1 MPTGKLVTANYC
13 MFGGIFVEAS
23 RLEQDRTRT
32 SFDATGKKP
41 TSGGSVPN
49 GTTNTFC
56 YDVLFGKLSTLVA
69 NMFVFVVRVQVW
81 MGHTTPD
88 MDIELTSE
96 SQEDCYPL
104 LSYGDEVMSQDS
116 VVAESTRT
124 LIWRAYLTKT
134 ITTEPLL
141 VGPSRNFLSLN
152 YRGQMLTTVTHCH
165 VCSVLQQDGC
175 DVPSWLG
182 RTGDGELC
190 SEALGW
196 ALGLVSISLVLSW
209 LLGAAG
215 LSLAWLLLLLVLVVA
230 LWRAHFSRLL
240 DAAIHCERLRV
251 RRRRALSIDET
262 AEWVNFL
269 VNRWWVFSSLTLFSI
284 VKERLEPI
292 LNEAKPSIVVSP
304 IHRHSVPYIHHSV
317 PYVHRHSVPSTL
329 SPIHHHSVPYTPPQ
343 CPLYTTTVS
352 PIYTTVSPMYIVI
365 VSPLHHHIV
374 SSTPSQCPLYTDII
388 ELKYVLFL
396 ERLELHQFTL
406 GDQTPDIRS
415 VRVFDVSEGK
425 RLRTLGIPP
434 KGLAQSSRHQLGI
447 EADVCLNSDD
457 FRMLLHARLFGR
469 GMGMDLDIAVEK
481 LNVSGRVYATL
492 TLNMDAPFPHITH
505 LSLTFVDKP
514 EVWFSVRILKA
525 VQMMEIP
532 LLKTWIHSLVMDAL
546 VLALVDP
553 GQLDLNL
560 TLAESPPRK
569 QESGNTVVQGVLTV
583 TLSTDHTSGEDV
595 RWLTVSLGG
604 EQRHRTSPL
613 SPRWQDS
620 PSFLVRSLTG
630 DRLLVKLKSKRLV
643 SSVTLTQYD
652 IPLAGYG
659 LDTTRVVE
667 TVLYKKISL
676 TSIPRISV
684 RLEYTPL
691 PLAPLDTDMSAED
704 MSAGTGHVSRNR
716 SVILEYTSLPLAPLD
731 TDMSAEDMSTGTGQ
745 LDYRQC
751 TRLLPVKDLVSRQ
764 RMGLWVSGVVFA
776 YIHGAEGLMSGEQG
790 DCNPYCMLFKKGT
803 KVKTTHY
810 LRGTSSPQWE
820 SQVQFL
826 VRDYTKVALSFV
838 VCSWSP
844 NRMSD
849 ARLLGLASFNMALG
863 EIRVVRRVLP
873 LNGSGHANVTVSL
886 VFHPVQSV
894 SQSEPTP
901 CQEESK
907 EDDTCRFPREKRNSN
922 SWVQQAKQLLN
933 NKEQD
938 ACISSLLSAGQGLME
953 VTLLRAHDLVSKD
966 MNGFSDP
973 YCELKVGDE
982 RKYKSSV
989 KKKTLNPCWDE
1000 SAIMGLPCNG
1010 GLLEV
1015 VLWDHD
1021 TFGTNDFLGSVSL
1034 STEDIKRCSKLD
1046 LPQRWALQGVKT
1058 GVVELRIKVIAEE
1071 PQAPSS
1077 SNSMAPYKPAV
1088 NNTEADVG
1096 TKKPA
1101 GRESPLLCNK
1111 DNSPTCSDTSSPK
1124 LPRLIVLQSQPS
1136 LCNKDNSPTCSD
1148 TSSPKLPRLIVSP
1161 HTSSPDEPFNKSP
1174 EYSSFRLMK
1183 QKCMRHG
1190 CCMWRKVRMWS
1201 SSLHAL

>member
-1 MPTGKLVTANYC
+1 
-13 MFGGIFVEAS
+13 
-23 RLEQDRTRT
+23 
-32 SFDATGKKP
+32 
-41 TSGGSVPN
+41 
-49 GTTNTFC
+49 
-56 YDVLFGKLSTLVA
+56 
-69 NMFVFVVRVQVW
+69 
-81 MGHTTPD
+81 
-88 MDIELTSE
+88 
-96 SQEDCYPL
+96 
-104 LSYGDEVMSQDS
+104 
-116 VVAESTRT
+116 
-124 LIWRAYLTKT
+124 
-134 ITTEPLL
+134 
-141 VGPSRNFLSLN
+141 
-152 YRGQMLTTVTHCH
+152 
-165 VCSVLQQDGC
+165 
-175 DVPSWLG
+175 
-182 RTGDGELC
+182 
-190 SEALGW
+190 
-196 ALGLVSISLVLSW
+196 
-209 LLGAAG
+209 
-215 LSLAWLLLLLVLVVA
+215 
-230 LWRAHFSRLL
+230 
-240 DAAIHCERLRV
+240 
-251 RRRRALSIDET
+251 
-262 AEWVNFL
+262 
-269 VNRWWVFSSLTLFSI
+269 
-284 VKERLEPI
+284 
-292 LNEAKPSIVVSP
+292 
-304 IHRHSVPYIHHSV
+304 
-317 PYVHRHSVPSTL
+317 
-329 SPIHHHSVPYTPPQ
+329 
-343 CPLYTTTVS
+343 
-352 PIYTTVSPMYIVI
+352 
-365 VSPLHHHIV
+365 
-374 SSTPSQCPLYTDII
+374 
-388 ELKYVLFL
+388 
-396 ERLELHQFTL
+396 
-406 GDQTPDIRS
+406 
-415 VRVFDVSEGK
+415 
-425 RLRTLGIPP
+425 
-434 KGLAQSSRHQLGI
+434 
-447 EADVCLNSDD
+447 
-457 FRMLLHARLFGR
+457 MLLHARLFGR

-481 LNVSGRVYATL
+481 LNVSGRMYATL

-560 TLAESPPRK
+560 TLAERPPRK

-652 IPLAGYG
+652 VPLASYN

-691 PLAPLDTDMSAED
+691 PLAPLDTDLSAED
-704 MSAGTGHVSRNR
+704 VSAGT
-716 SVILEYTSLPLAPLD
+716 
-731 TDMSAEDMSTGTGQ
+731 
-745 LDYRQC
+745 
-751 TRLLPVKDLVSRQ
+751 
-764 RMGLWVSGVVFA
+764 VSGVVFA

-863 EIRVVRRVLP
+863 ETRVVRRVLP
-873 LNGSGHANVTVSL
+873 LNGSGHASVTVSL

-973 YCELKVGDE
+973 YCEVKVSDE

-1034 STEDIKRCSKLD
+1034 SVEDIKRCSKLD

-1058 GVVELRIKVIAEE
+1058 GVVEFRIKVIAEE

-1077 SNSMAPYKPAV
+1077 SNNMAPYTPAV
-1088 NNTEADVG
+1088 TIAEADMG

-1101 GRESPLLCNK
+1101 GRGTTVSHLSFVTKMTARPVPTLAPQTTQVDCVTESPLLCNK
-1111 DNSPTCSDTSSPK
+1111 DDSPTLAPPDYPESPLLCNKDDSPTLAPPDYPRLIVLQSHLSFVTKMTARPVPTLAPQTTQVDCVTESPLLCNKDDSPTCSDTSSP
-1124 LPRLIVLQSQPS
+1124 R
-1136 LCNKDNSPTCSD
+1136 
-1148 TSSPKLPRLIVSP
+1148 LPRLIVSP
-1161 HTSSPDEPFNKSP
+1161 HTSSPDEPFNKSS

-1183 QKCMRHG
+1183 QKVKRGLKLRRFRSEVSVSEDKRMVNGKPSAVSSVTMEPSGGGESDATELLQLDLPHAVSQPNILEASPSLRPRRPHELKVVSPARPDRYLGVEGRVVQAQGLHVAHVAQLYCRVKLHLGLSTSDKMGRSLAKSRFLPAVPNPQFDLPFQVDAPQSVPRQAVLSFEVRSPGKEVLGSCRATLQELLAATSPDSNQVHTWLSLNNGASLEVMVAHG
-1190 CCMWRKVRMWS
+1190 RELKKSGRKIFRSWS
-1201 SSLHAL
+1201 VHRIGKI

>member
-1 MPTGKLVTANYC
+1 MA
-13 MFGGIFVEAS
+13 
-23 RLEQDRTRT
+23 
-32 SFDATGKKP
+32 
-41 TSGGSVPN
+41 
-49 GTTNTFC
+49 
-56 YDVLFGKLSTLVA
+56 
-69 NMFVFVVRVQVW
+69 
-81 MGHTTPD
+81 
-88 MDIELTSE
+88 
-96 SQEDCYPL
+96 
-104 LSYGDEVMSQDS
+104 
-116 VVAESTRT
+116 
-124 LIWRAYLTKT
+124 
-134 ITTEPLL
+134 
-141 VGPSRNFLSLN
+141 
-152 YRGQMLTTVTHCH
+152 
-165 VCSVLQQDGC
+165 
-175 DVPSWLG
+175 
-182 RTGDGELC
+182 
-190 SEALGW
+190 
-196 ALGLVSISLVLSW
+196 SLVLTDSSQ
-209 LLGAAG
+209 LTSDSQHLG
-215 LSLAWLLLLLVLVVA
+215 L
-230 LWRAHFSRLL
+230 FSR
-240 DAAIHCERLRV
+240 
-251 RRRRALSIDET
+251 
-262 AEWVNFL
+262 
-269 VNRWWVFSSLTLFSI
+269 
-284 VKERLEPI
+284 
-292 LNEAKPSIVVSP
+292 
-304 IHRHSVPYIHHSV
+304 
-317 PYVHRHSVPSTL
+317 
-329 SPIHHHSVPYTPPQ
+329 
-343 CPLYTTTVS
+343 
-352 PIYTTVSPMYIVI
+352 
-365 VSPLHHHIV
+365 
-374 SSTPSQCPLYTDII
+374 
-388 ELKYVLFL
+388 ELKCVLFL

-406 GDQTPDIRS
+406 GDQTPDIRA

-425 RLRTLGIPP
+425 RLRTLGVPP

-560 TLAESPPRK
+560 TLAERPPRK

-620 PSFLVRSLTG
+620 PSFLVRSLTR

-652 IPLAGYG
+652 VPLAGYN

-691 PLAPLDTDMSAED
+691 PLAPLDIDMSAED
-704 MSAGTGHVSRNR
+704 VSAGT
-716 SVILEYTSLPLAPLD
+716 
-731 TDMSAEDMSTGTGQ
+731 
-745 LDYRQC
+745 
-751 TRLLPVKDLVSRQ
+751 
-764 RMGLWVSGVVFA
+764 VSGVVFA

-863 EIRVVRRVLP
+863 ETRVVHRVLP
-873 LNGSGHANVTVSL
+873 LNGSGHASVTVSL
-886 VFHPVQSV
+886 VFHPVRSV

-938 ACISSLLSAGQGLME
+938 ARLSSLLSAGQGLME

-973 YCELKVGDE
+973 YCEVKVSDE

-1015 VLWDHD
+1015 LQPNIEEMI
-1021 TFGTNDFLGSVSL
+1021 TLT
-1034 STEDIKRCSKLD
+1034 RPAQLD
-1046 LPQRWALQGVKT
+1046 
-1058 GVVELRIKVIAEE
+1058 
-1071 PQAPSS
+1071 
-1077 SNSMAPYKPAV
+1077 
-1088 NNTEADVG
+1088 
-1096 TKKPA
+1096 
-1101 GRESPLLCNK
+1101 
-1111 DNSPTCSDTSSPK
+1111 
-1124 LPRLIVLQSQPS
+1124 
-1136 LCNKDNSPTCSD
+1136 
-1148 TSSPKLPRLIVSP
+1148 
-1161 HTSSPDEPFNKSP
+1161 
-1174 EYSSFRLMK
+1174 SFRLHYNTHRRRSSP
-1183 QKCMRHG
+1183 QHQHLTEPRFLPRRWACG
-1190 CCMWRKVRMWS
+1190 WAVRPPTPPPPLLPS
-1201 SSLHAL
+1201 GRQ